1 MHSLWVLKAN
11 QRTLAALCI
20 VAASATACDSSP
32 TEPSP
37 AAPITAADVEDRP
50 TLKAFVDRAAAETE
64 RQANNRNEAY
74 AFFDAAFRP
83 VGEWNRDS
91 IYLWVYELDG
101 TCFFNAAN
109 RSLEMQ
115 NLWELEDRNGVK
127 VIQALIAAATSGG
140 GYVDYLWENPA
151 VTGDEEE
158 GSRKTGYAVLLNTGP
173 DRFMIGSGIYP
184 ATD

>member
-1 MHSLWVLKAN
+1 MTHHKCTMAI
-11 QRTLAALCI
+11 LCM
-20 VAASATACDSSP
+20 VAASAIACGSTP

-37 AAPITAADVEDRP
+37 AAPTTAADVKDRP
-50 TLKAFVDRAAAETE
+50 TLKAFVDRAAVETN

-74 AFFDAAFRP
+74 AFFDAVFRP
-83 VGEWNRDS
+83 AGEWNRDS

-109 RSLEMQ
+109 QSLEMQ
-115 NLWELEDRNGVK
+115 NLWELEDKNGVK
-127 VIQALIAAATSGG
+127 VIQALIAAASSGG

-158 GSRKTGYAVLLNTGP
+158 GSRKVGYAVLLSTGP

-184 ATD
+184 

>member
-1 MHSLWVLKAN
+1 MYRCGVGHCLRFQPDGAIARGPDHGRRCQGS
-11 QRTLAALCI
+11 
-20 VAASATACDSSP
+20 
-32 TEPSP
+32 
-37 AAPITAADVEDRP
+37 
-50 TLKAFVDRAAAETE
+50 
-64 RQANNRNEAY
+64 NNDGNEAY

-83 VGEWNRDS
+83 VGDWNRGS

-101 TCFFNAAN
+101 TCFFNAVN

-115 NLWELEDRNGVK
+115 NLWELEDKNGVK

-151 VTGDEEE
+151 VTGDEED
-158 GSRKTGYAVLLNTGP
+158 GSRKVGYAVLLNTGP